1 MKVLFLPKS
10 RSGRLAVWLSLGVV
24 AVFLLL
30 YLLGEQLNLL
40 APALI
45 TVSAIIAILAAFAG
59 GILAFAAITNKDMAV
74 MLFLPLLVVLLMI
87 YFIFVSLGNGGQ
99 G

>member
-1 MKVLFLPKS
+1 MKVAFLPKS
-10 RSGRLAVWLSLGVV
+10 RSGRLSVWLSLGVV
-24 AVFLLL
+24 VVFLLL